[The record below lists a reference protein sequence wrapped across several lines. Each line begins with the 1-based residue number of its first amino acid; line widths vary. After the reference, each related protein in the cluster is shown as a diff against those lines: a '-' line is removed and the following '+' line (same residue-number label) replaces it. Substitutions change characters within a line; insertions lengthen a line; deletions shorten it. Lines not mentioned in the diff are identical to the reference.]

1 MHLNRDPIEWRM
13 WGKLFLIE
21 LVCFK
26 LHLKLCI
33 FFKIKFSY
41 YFKQPSRVP
50 LFVNNLNI
58 FLNELISIVVAH
70 TLVSVTSETKIVVQG
85 KEVLKHLV
93 ANKSFFNAFEISDV
107 LEVRKSFVLVQI
119 SFVHNLKSFVL
130 VQKSLVFEVWGNWV
144 IDKSPEMIESLFATL
159 NISLRFPSIW
169 RLWIKSVEVTSS
181 LWLHL
186 NRPKFVKIA
195 TQNLLDREFNISHLN
210 HIKVENITTV

>member
-1 MHLNRDPIEWRM
+1 M
-13 WGKLFLIE
+13 
-21 LVCFK
+21 
-26 LHLKLCI
+26 
-33 FFKIKFSY
+33 
-41 YFKQPSRVP
+41 
-50 LFVNNLNI
+50 
-58 FLNELISIVVAH
+58 ISIVVAH

-130 VQKSLVFEVWGNWV
+130 VQKSLVFEVWGYWV
-144 IDKSPEMIESLFATL
+144 IDKSHEMIELLFATQ